1 MSVLHL
7 LQSIFEFAVIVFIVW
22 GFFNEDKFICFEKRL
37 LSSFRRRRLKVVR
50 KPRYN

>member
-1 MSVLHL
+1 MSFLHL
-7 LQSIFEFAVIVFIVW
+7 LQTIFELSVIVFIVW

-50 KPRYN
+50 RARYN